1 MKLTI
6 SSAIIPVAL
15 IPIASVAKVLGVS
28 AEEATS
34 WCESRHLLA
43 TLHLGH
49 WWVSVADLTD
59 FVERST
65 WKLVA
70 LAPSFRP
77 ARPRRRP
84 E

>member
-1 MKLTI
+1 MNLTI
-6 SSAIIPVAL
+6 SSASIPMAL
-15 IPIASVAKVLGVS
+15 IPLHAVAKVLGVT
-28 AEEATS
+28 ADEAAG
-34 WCESRHLLA
+34 WCESRQMLA

-49 WWVSVADLTD
+49 WWVSVADLTE

-70 LAPSFRP
+70 PAPSFRP
-77 ARPRRRP
+77 ARSRRRP